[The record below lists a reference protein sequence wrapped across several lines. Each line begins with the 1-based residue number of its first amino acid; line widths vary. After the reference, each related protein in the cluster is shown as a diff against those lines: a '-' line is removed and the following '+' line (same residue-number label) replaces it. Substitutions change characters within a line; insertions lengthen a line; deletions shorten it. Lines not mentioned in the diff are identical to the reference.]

1 MEHDTKAVC
10 VLRHWDGKTAGLET
24 FAVRDIY
31 QDLLHVRMDA
41 AQHGQ
46 VLGGEL
52 WRKDSSWHAPDA
64 PHQVASGRGHLL

>member
-1 MEHDTKAVC
+1 MEHDTKAVS
-10 VLRHWDGKTAGLET
+10 VLRHWDGKSA
-24 FAVRDIY
+24 RPDIY